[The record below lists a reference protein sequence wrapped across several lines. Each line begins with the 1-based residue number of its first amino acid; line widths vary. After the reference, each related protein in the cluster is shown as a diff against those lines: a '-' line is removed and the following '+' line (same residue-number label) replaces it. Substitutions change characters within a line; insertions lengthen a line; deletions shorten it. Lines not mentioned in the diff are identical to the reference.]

1 MKEKATRDDAVRL
14 DKWLWAARFYKTRAL
29 AREMIE
35 GGKVHYNGQRGK
47 PSKIVELN
55 AELKLRQ
62 GNEERTVIVLAL
74 TGQRRGAN
82 EAQQMYQETE
92 ASIANREKMAL
103 ARKMNALTMPH
114 PDRRPDKKERRDL
127 MKFKFGEQE

>member
-29 AREMIE
+29 ARDMID

-47 PSKIVELN
+47 PSKIVEIN
-55 AELKLRQ
+55 AEIRLRQ

-74 TGQRRGAN
+74 TGQRRGAD

-92 ASIANREKMAL
+92 ASIANREKMAI

-127 MKFKFGEQE
+127 IKFKFGEQE